1 MKIKVSE
8 LIGKID
14 EKNRHYFLIGALLFI
29 FLLDY
34 FILMRPQLVTLTKI
48 NPEIKLLSQD
58 SEKAQEDIG
67 KLGFYQ
73 TEVKRLESQLA
84 QTSKTIK
91 SKEEVS
97 IILEQI
103 SRMANRNNIR
113 IDQIMPSMEEQKVLL
128 EDNKRTYYALPILVQ
143 AKSGY
148 HDFGRFLNQMER
160 NDLFLYVASFSIIT
174 GEDVRAHALKM
185 NLQAI
190 VFEGK
195 NP

>member
-1 MKIKVSE
+1 MKVKIAE

-58 SEKAQEDIG
+58 LEKAQGDIQ
-67 KLGFYQ
+67 KLSFYQ
-73 TEVKRLESQLA
+73 GEVKRLESQLA
-84 QTSKTIK
+84 QTSQTIK

-103 SRMANRNNIR
+103 SRMADQNNILV
-113 IDQIMPSMEEQKVLL
+113 DKIMPSLEEQKVLL
-128 EDNKRTYYALPILVQ
+128 EDKKRTYYALPILVQ

-148 HDFGRFLNQMER
+148 HDFGRFLNQLEK
-160 NDLFLYVASFSIIT
+160 NDLFLYVTSFSIIA
-174 GEDVRAHALKM
+174 GEDAHAHALKM

-190 VFEGK
+190 VFEEKG
-195 NP
+195 P

>member
-1 MKIKVSE
+1 MKLKISE
-8 LIGKID
+8 LISKID

-58 SEKAQEDIG
+58 IEKAREDIG
-67 KLGFYQ
+67 KLDFYQ

-84 QTSKTIK
+84 QTSQKIK

-103 SRMANRNNIR
+103 SRLANQNNIR
-113 IDQIMPSMEEQKVLL
+113 IDQIMPFIEEQKVLF
-128 EDNKRTYYALPILVQ
+128 ENKKP
-143 AKSGY
+143 S
-148 HDFGRFLNQMER
+148 
-160 NDLFLYVASFSIIT
+160 
-174 GEDVRAHALKM
+174 
-185 NLQAI
+185 
-190 VFEGK
+190 
-195 NP
+195 P

>member
-1 MKIKVSE
+1 MKEKISG
-8 LIGKID
+8 IISKID
-14 EKNRHYFLIGALLFI
+14 EKNRHYFLIGALVFI

-34 FILMRPQLVTLTKI
+34 FILMRPQLDTLTKI
-48 NPEIKLLSQD
+48 SPEIKLLSQD
-58 SEKAQEDIG
+58 LEKAREDIQ

-73 TEVKRLESQLA
+73 GEVKRLEGQVA
-84 QTSKTIK
+84 QTSQTIK

-103 SRMANRNNIR
+103 SRMANQNNIR
-113 IDQIMPSMEEQKVLL
+113 IDQIMPSIEEQKMLL
-128 EDNKRTYYALPILVQ
+128 KDKNRTYYALPILVQ

-148 HDFGRFLNQMER
+148 HDFGRFLNQLEK
-160 NDLFLYVASFSIIT
+160 NDLFLYVTSFSIIS

-190 VFEGK
+190 VFEEKG
-195 NP
+195 P

>member
-34 FILMRPQLVTLTKI
+34 FILMRPQMVILTKI
-48 NPEIKLLSQD
+48 SPELKLLSQD
-58 SEKAQEDIG
+58 IEKAREDIG

-73 TEVKRLESQLA
+73 AEVRRLESQLA